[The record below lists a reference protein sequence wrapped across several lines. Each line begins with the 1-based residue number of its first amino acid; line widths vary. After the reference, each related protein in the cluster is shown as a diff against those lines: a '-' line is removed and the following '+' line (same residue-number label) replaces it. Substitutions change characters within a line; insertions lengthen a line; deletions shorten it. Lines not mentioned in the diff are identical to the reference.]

1 ALVFEGTA
9 LTYKALN
16 ERANQL
22 GDYLRQQ
29 YHIQAGD
36 LAGIQ
41 LGRSEQMVI
50 AILGILKSGGAYV
63 PVDPEYPAD
72 RIDYMIADSQCKVVI
87 DEEELLAFSKNA
99 DGYTKQNLAIVSRSD
114 DPAYVIYTSG
124 TTGRPKGTLIT
135 HSNVVRLFK
144 NDQPLF
150 DFNAS
155 DVWTL
160 FHSYCFD
167 FSVWEMYGAL
177 LFGGKLIVVPSLTA
191 RDPQAFITLLNREGV
206 TVLNQTPSAF
216 YNIIKEAVA
225 TGGADL
231 QLRYVIFGGEALSP
245 GKLKSWKARYP
256 DTKLINMYGITETTV
271 HVTYKEITEEEIS
284 KNISNIGIP
293 IPTLSCYVLDQ
304 HQQLLPPGIPGELYV
319 GGAGVAKGY
328 LNRDDLN
335 RQRFIENPFKAGER
349 LYRSGDTVKIS
360 AGWELEYL
368 GRIDAQVKIRGYR
381 IELGE
386 IENAIQE
393 HTAVTAAVV
402 IARSN
407 AEGDKELVAYIAGSE
422 ALNTPDMRAWLGR
435 RLPDYMIPGYFV
447 QLDALPLTSNGKV
460 DKKRLPAPESLGMET
475 GIAYVMPRNETEEK
489 LTLIWQ
495 ELLGKEKIGVNDN
508 FYELG
513 GHSFLM
519 IRLLNKVNTTFEKAG
534 IRLIDLMQQST
545 IALLGA
551 LIDAADSEA
560 GQPRPHIITLRDG
573 NETVPTFIIPGMPG
587 ISDGYLELAQQLPVP
602 GAVYGLQ
609 MKGLIAAE
617 APLESIEAMAAHNI
631 DLIRTIR
638 PSGTIRLFAHSY
650 GGTVVYEMLKQ
661 LKNTGITV
669 TDVVLI
675 ESVPAGQPTGA
686 DKQAIGR
693 FLDNFFDENGLATE
707 KQRFSHLWTLCEKSL
722 SIKYDY
728 TEKLPYTITLIVAD
742 DQRPRMAVPTGWED
756 HFQQVNIVHTAGDH
770 FSVVKEPYCSGWL
783 ANLIY

>member
-87 DEEELLAFSKNA
+87 DEEELLTFSKNA
-99 DGYTKQNLAIVSRSD
+99 DGYTKQNLAIVSRPD

-206 TVLNQTPSAF
+206 TVLNQTPSSF
-216 YNIIKEAVA
+216 YNILKQAPVTTDIS
-225 TGGADL
+225 L
-231 QLRYVIFGGEALSP
+231 RLRYVIFGGEALSP
-245 GKLKSWKARYP
+245 GKLKGWKARYP

-293 IPTLSCYVLDQ
+293 IPTLSCYVLDE
-304 HQQLLPPGIPGELYV
+304 HRQLLPPGVPGELYV

-335 RQRFIENPFKAGER
+335 KERFIENPFKAGER
-349 LYRSGDTVKIS
+349 LYRSGDAVKIS
-360 AGWELEYL
+360 ADWELEYL

-381 IELGE
+381 IEMGE
-386 IENAIQE
+386 IESILQE
-393 HTAVTAAVV
+393 HPAVTAAVV
-402 IARSN
+402 IAISVSDG
-407 AEGDKELVAYIAGSE
+407 EKELVAYITGRE
-422 ALNTPDMRAWLGR
+422 ALNTSDMRAWLGQ
-435 RLPDYMIPGYFV
+435 RLPDYMVPGYFV
-447 QLDALPLTSNGKV
+447 QLDDLPLTANGKV
-460 DKKRLPAPESLGMET
+460 DRKRLPDPEGLGMET
-475 GIAYVMPRNETEEK
+475 GIAYIAPRNEIEET
-489 LTLIWQ
+489 LVLIWQ
-495 ELLGKEKIGVNDN
+495 EILGRERIGIKDN
-508 FYELG
+508 FFEIG
-513 GHSFLM
+513 GHSL
-519 IRLLNKVNTTFEKAG
+519 KAT
-534 IRLIDLMQQST
+534 RLIMQVKKIFSVT
-545 IALLGA
+545 
-551 LIDAADSEA
+551 
-560 GQPRPHIITLRDG
+560 
-573 NETVPTFIIPGMPG
+573 
-587 ISDGYLELAQQLPVP
+587 
-602 GAVYGLQ
+602 
-609 MKGLIAAE
+609 
-617 APLESIEAMAAHNI
+617 I
-631 DLIRTIR
+631 DLKSVFLEPTI
-638 PSGTIRLFAHSY
+638 
-650 GGTVVYEMLKQ
+650 EML
-661 LKNTGITV
+661 
-669 TDVVLI
+669 
-675 ESVPAGQPTGA
+675 A
-686 DKQAIGR
+686 DKIKNDMWLQA
-693 FLDNFFDENGLATE
+693 AM
-707 KQRFSHLWTLCEKSL
+707 
-722 SIKYDY
+722 
-728 TEKLPYTITLIVAD
+728 VAD
-742 DQRPRMAVPTGWED
+742 DDSYEE
-756 HFQQVNIVHTAGDH
+756 I
-770 FSVVKEPYCSGWL
+770 K
-783 ANLIY
+783 I